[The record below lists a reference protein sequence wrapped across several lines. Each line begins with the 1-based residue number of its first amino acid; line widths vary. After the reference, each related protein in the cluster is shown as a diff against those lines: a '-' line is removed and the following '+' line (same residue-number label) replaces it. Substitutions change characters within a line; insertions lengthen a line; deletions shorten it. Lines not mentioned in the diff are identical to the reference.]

1 MAHNTV
7 INLCFHGIGTPRRE
21 LEPGEAPYWVT
32 VDLFHAVLDEA
43 SGWPNVQLSF
53 DDGNA
58 SDVDIALPA
67 LAERGLSADFF
78 VLAGRL
84 GSPGSLD
91 EDAVRR
97 LRRAGMRVGTHGWA
111 HRSWR
116 NMDGTTRADELVVA
130 RQRLAAVAGTAVDRA
145 ACPLGQYDR
154 KLLTHLRT
162 LGYDRV
168 FTSDRRPAQSHAWL
182 QPRYSVRRHDT
193 RESLHTEIFRSHG
206 LLRRAR
212 SRAVAVAKQLR

>member
-1 MAHNTV
+1 MARNAV
-7 INLCFHGIGTPRRE
+7 INLCFHGVGTPQRE

-32 VDLFHAVLDEA
+32 IELFHAVLDEA
-43 SGWPNVQLSF
+43 SAWPDVRFSF

-58 SDVDIALPA
+58 SDVGIALPA
-67 LAERGLSADFF
+67 LVARGLSADFF

-84 GSPGSLD
+84 GSAGSLD
-91 EDAVRR
+91 EEAVRR

-116 NMDGTTRADELVVA
+116 DMDHTSRADELVVA
-130 RQRLAAVAGTAVDRA
+130 RQRLAAVAGAAVDRA

-154 KLLTHLRT
+154 KLLNQLRA
-162 LGYDRV
+162 LGYHRV
-168 FTSDRRPAQSHAWL
+168 FTSDRRPARSHAWL

-193 RESLHTEIFRSHG
+193 PESLHAEIFGPQG

-212 SRAVAVAKQLR
+212 GRAVGVAKQLR